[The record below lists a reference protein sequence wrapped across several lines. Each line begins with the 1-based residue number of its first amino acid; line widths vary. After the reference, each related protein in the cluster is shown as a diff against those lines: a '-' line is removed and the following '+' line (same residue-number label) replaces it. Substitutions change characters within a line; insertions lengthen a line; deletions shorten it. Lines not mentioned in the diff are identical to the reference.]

1 MKEVHDVVN
10 FTVDGSERSAAMVV
24 VRVFLVVFL
33 VSEVTISF
41 VAAVFNWGDICPS
54 GDISNLV
61 EGNHYAAMKKSK
73 HFCDPIVSLF
83 RKSSSIYLCLFVL
96 FLPLIYFLLK

>member
-41 VAAVFNWGDICPS
+41 VAAVFNWGGHLSFRGHFEFSRGKPLCCHEKIEAFLR
-54 GDISNLV
+54 SNSVALQ
-61 EGNHYAAMKKSK
+61 E
-73 HFCDPIVSLF
+73 I
-83 RKSSSIYLCLFVL
+83 
-96 FLPLIYFLLK
+96 